1 MSAKRRDNKGRVLR
15 DGESQ
20 RSDGQYMFRYTE
32 KGGTRRTIYS
42 WRLTATDK
50 LPEGKRACEALRDME
65 ARIRHDEEDGIS
77 GCLSGKSTLNDCF
90 EKYIAMKSGLK
101 KTTIA
106 SYKYQWRHYA
116 QDSPLG
122 KTEISR
128 IRNSDVKRFYTTLF
142 DRGLKPS
149 TIHPVHSVIHS
160 VFDMAVQDRE
170 IRFNPSDK
178 AMNEIRRSQEWAD
191 TGIHALT
198 EKEQTRFLEFLK
210 KDRVYRR
217 WLPLFVVMLGTGC
230 RIGEILALRW
240 VDCDFKNR
248 IININHNLVC
258 KTLDD
263 GKSHW
268 VINTPKTK
276 AGVRDVPMFD
286 DVATALKTLPIG
298 ANKTTIDGYSGFIF
312 TNSKGR
318 MLRIDQIDRV
328 IKKIA
333 EKANKEPGNHVLL
346 PMFSAHSLRHTFCTR
361 LCEAGEDLKLI
372 QKIMGHKSITTTM
385 NVYNEVTADRK
396 IEKFKE
402 LEGKIKL
409 SGG

>member
-1 MSAKRRDNKGRVLR
+1 MSTRRRDNKGRVLSP
-15 DGESQ
+15 GESQ

-32 KGGTRRTIYS
+32 KGGVRRTVYS
-42 WRLTATDK
+42 WRLTATDR
-50 LPEGKRACEALRDME
+50 LPDGKRACEALRDME
-65 ARIRHDEEDGIS
+65 ARIRHDEEDGI
-77 GCLSGKSTLNDCF
+77 GGRFSGKSTLNDCF
-90 EKYIAMKSGLK
+90 ERYISMKSGLK

-106 SYKYQWRHYA
+106 SYKYQWRHYV

-122 KTEISR
+122 KTEIGR
-128 IRNSDVKRFYTTLF
+128 IRNSDVKRFYMSLF

-149 TIHPVHSVIHS
+149 TIHPIHS
-160 VFDMAVQDRE
+160 MIHPVFDMAVQDRE

-178 AMNEIRRSQEWAD
+178 AMNEIMRSQEWSD
-191 TGIHALT
+191 TRIHALT
-198 EKEQTRFLEFLK
+198 EKEQSRFLEFLE
-210 KDRVYRR
+210 KDHVYRR
-217 WLPLFVVMLGTGC
+217 WLPLFVIMLGTGC

-248 IININHNLVC
+248 IISINHNLVC

-268 VINTPKTK
+268 VINAPKTK
-276 AGVRDVPMFD
+276 TGYRDVPMFD
-286 DVATALKTLPIG
+286 DVAAALRAFPIG

-312 TNSKGR
+312 ANSKGR

-333 EKANKEPGNHVLL
+333 EKANNEPGDHVPL

-385 NVYNEVTADRK
+385 NIYNEVTADRK
-396 IEKFKE
+396 TEKFKE